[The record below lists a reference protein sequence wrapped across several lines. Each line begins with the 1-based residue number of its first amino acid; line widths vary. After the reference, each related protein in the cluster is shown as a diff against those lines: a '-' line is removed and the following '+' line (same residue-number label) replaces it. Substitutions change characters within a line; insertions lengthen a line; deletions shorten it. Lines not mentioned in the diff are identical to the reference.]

1 MISALC
7 LINTINFQSFL
18 PQTGDSY
25 LRRRFLL
32 GPPKLSEAQISRSRS
47 HHLFPVDY
55 MPDGVETTVAWFDHE
70 TAPHED
76 MLSLYQ
82 CMGENIAI
90 HSRYG
95 VGDAARFRVYMNGKT
110 KVLDMSKFRDAMAL
124 NHDLLILTNEPY
136 DTVNQLFDREN
147 RGRMF
152 ALFDNPVH
160 RTIQRFM
167 NREGEGLKMSLLDWV
182 RSADNSQDN
191 IFVKRI
197 LGKRPSEQVNLVDLQ
212 MAKEFIR
219 QSAVVGLTSQMKES
233 FMRFNVAMGTN
244 GSQMMSSV
252 KCLEDIFR
260 KSGSDSDKI
269 TKMVG

>member
-1 MISALC
+1 
-7 LINTINFQSFL
+7 
-18 PQTGDSY
+18 
-25 LRRRFLL
+25 
-32 GPPKLSEAQISRSRS
+32 
-47 HHLFPVDY
+47 

-82 CMGENIAI
+82 CMGENIAV

-110 KVLDMSKFRDAMAL
+110 KVLDMSKFRDTMAS

-152 ALFDNPVH
+152 ALFNNPVH

-167 NREGEGLKMSLLDWV
+167 NRDGEGLKMTLLDWV
-182 RSADNSQDN
+182 RSPDNSQDN

-197 LGKRPSEQVNLVDLQ
+197 LGKHPSDQVNLVDLQ

-219 QSAVVGLTSQMKES
+219 QGVVVGLTSQMKES
-233 FMRFNVAMGTN
+233 FMRFNVAMGADESKAMYN
-244 GSQMMSSV
+244 A
-252 KCLEDIFR
+252 KCLEDIFS
-260 KSGSDSDKI
+260 KNNSDIDKFA
-269 TKMVG
+269 KMVGYVTC